1 MFLLSV
7 GKMTKQDIKEILSI
21 KGEVRGRM
29 VQHAEALEKMAGKE
43 ALEKVEKRLYEWGY
57 PMPKDELRKIRF
69 YKLGEMVLYLAAI
82 KETLNWDKSDFE
94 KMGRIAGK
102 NLILVKYLSP
112 LFRLKQDFFLKT
124 LPQFGNR
131 FFRGLKIISVKAD
144 VKEKEGIFEIAGARV
159 RSEREIIR
167 ELEEITAIYFSGLF
181 ASWAQFV
188 LGSNKVVCDLNK
200 NKKGN
205 YVFKIKWL

>member
-43 ALEKVEKRLYEWGY
+43 ALGKVEKRLYEWGY

-94 KMGRIAGK
+94 KNGENSR
-102 NLILVKYLSP
+102 
-112 LFRLKQDFFLKT
+112 
-124 LPQFGNR
+124 
-131 FFRGLKIISVKAD
+131 
-144 VKEKEGIFEIAGARV
+144 
-159 RSEREIIR
+159 
-167 ELEEITAIYFSGLF
+167 
-181 ASWAQFV
+181 
-188 LGSNKVVCDLNK
+188 
-200 NKKGN
+200 
-205 YVFKIKWL
+205 